1 MVCLTEQFFILLPVP
16 SRCHRSGVI
25 GVGNDDSTGGI
36 GCVDNLSATNVEG
49 YMVDASAG
57 GIKEEVAG
65 LKAVKTHG
73 SAAGGL
79 GGRRSGKADAKVGK
93 DRLNKTGAIGAVGQ
107 AGAAVYIRITY
118 KLKCVAYNTLTNAG
132 RAGA

>member
-25 GVGNDDSTGGI
+25 GVGNDDSAGGI
-36 GCVDNLSATNVEG
+36 GCVDDLSAADVEG

-79 GGRRSGKADAKVGK
+79 
-93 DRLNKTGAIGAVGQ
+93 
-107 AGAAVYIRITY
+107 
-118 KLKCVAYNTLTNAG
+118 
-132 RAGA
+132 